1 MKRTAFLAVPLVALC
16 AVMADD
22 GFASNTDYAACHHQ
36 LDADWGKLAGVSDP
50 AKKSQAYGHL
60 KAAYGD
66 ELANKFIDCVSELK
80 AAEALMQ

>member
-1 MKRTAFLAVPLVALC
+1 MKRIVILAVPLFVLFSLAAHESL
-16 AVMADD
+16 AV
-22 GFASNTDYAACHHQ
+22 NTDYEACHHR
-36 LDADWGKLAGVSDP
+36 LDSDRGKLAGVSDP
-50 AKKSQAYGHL
+50 TKKSQANGHL

>member
-1 MKRTAFLAVPLVALC
+1 MKRIAFLAVPLLALC

-22 GFASNTDYAACHHQ
+22 GFADNAGYAACHHQ
-36 LDADWGKLAGVSDP
+36 LDADRGKLAGVSDP
-50 AKKSQAYGHL
+50 TKKSEAYGHL

-66 ELANKFIDCVSELK
+66 ELANKFTDCLSELK